1 LHTYIDPAAYYI
13 VEKKGF
19 CNFNERRAATAHFR
33 KAWKR
38 LIEAIISIIVTISEY

>member
-13 VEKKGF
+13 VEKGF
-19 CNFNERRAATAHFR
+19 CNFDERRAATTHFR